1 MRIANLNGRATMIVE
16 DGAIDLANAT
26 NGRFGPSLPEL
37 YERWDEFVDAAPDVA
52 GPSEPF
58 SSSALGPPSPAP
70 RQIVAIGLNYA
81 RHAEETGATPPS
93 IPAVFTKFP
102 SSLSGPFDDIVL
114 SGSMVDWE
122 VELVVVIGRTA
133 DYVAAKDAWDV
144 VAGFTVGQDISNRKV
159 QYDAGAQFS
168 LGKSYR
174 TFAPTGPWLVTLDEF
189 EDPNDLGL
197 RCSIDGEVVQDDST
211 SDMVFDVPHLIEELS
226 KVVSLSPGDLIFTG
240 TPAGVGMARNPQRFL
255 AAGETLTTEIEGIG
269 TMVNKV
275 VAPAR

>member
-16 DGAIDLANAT
+16 DGAIDLAQAT
-26 NGRFGPSLPEL
+26 NGRFGPSLHALFE
-37 YERWDEFVDAAPDVA
+37 EWDEFVDAAPDVA
-52 GPSEPF
+52 GPSKPF

-70 RQIVAIGLNYA
+70 RQIFAIGLNYA

-133 DYVAAKDAWDV
+133 DFVAAADAWSV

-168 LGKSYR
+168 LGKSFR
-174 TFAPTGPWLVTLDEF
+174 TFAPTGPWLVTPDEF

-211 SDMVFDVPHLIEELS
+211 ADMVFDVPHLIEELS
-226 KVVSLSPGDLIFTG
+226 KVVTLSPGDLIFTG
-240 TPAGVGMARNPQRFL
+240 TPAGVGMARSPQRFL

-275 VAPAR
+275 VAPTN